1 MTDLD
6 GQELT
11 MKALWQEQYGGPE
24 TIAVRDVPSPT
35 AGNGEVLVRVRA
47 ASIDLGTRHLM
58 AGLPLAVR
66 LGTGLR
72 APRKHIP
79 GRAFA
84 GVVEAVG
91 PGVTRFAPGDA
102 VLGTASGTLAELTV
116 THEDKVAAKPA
127 ALSFAEAAAAPVSA
141 VTALQGLRDIG
152 KIEAGMSVLVIG
164 ASGGVGTYAVQLAR
178 ALGAGRVD
186 AVCSGAKADLV
197 RSLGADDVI
206 DYTRSEP
213 GADGRRWDLVLDIG
227 GNRPVAT
234 LRRLLTEHGTL
245 VFVGGENG
253 GRWLGGMQRQLGA
266 VALSPFVGHRLA
278 MFVARENGRDLTTL
292 GELADAGQLTSVVD
306 GPYPFGEATQALA
319 RLDAGAARGKVVVTV
334 SDA

>member
-1 MTDLD
+1 MTHPE
-6 GQELT
+6 GRATT

-24 TIAVRDVPSPT
+24 TLSVRQAPT
-35 AGNGEVLVRVRA
+35 PAPVGGEVLVRVRA

-58 AGLPLAVR
+58 TGLPLAMR
-66 LGTGLR
+66 LVTGLR
-72 APRKHIP
+72 APRQHIP

-91 PGVTRFAPGDA
+91 EGVTRFAPGDE
-102 VLGTASGTLAELTV
+102 VLGTASGSLAELAV
-116 THEDKVAAKPA
+116 TREDRLARKPA
-127 ALSFAEAAAAPVSA
+127 SLSFAEAAAAPVSA

-152 KIEAGMSVLVIG
+152 RVEAGQSVLVIG

-178 ALGAGRVD
+178 ALGASRVD

-206 DYTRSEP
+206 DYTQTEP
-213 GADGRRWDLVLDIG
+213 GADGRRWDLVLDIA

-234 LRRLLTEHGTL
+234 LRRLLTPRGTL
-245 VFVGGENG
+245 VFVGGEGG

-266 VALSPFVGHRLA
+266 AALSPLVRHRLA
-278 MFVARENGRDLTTL
+278 MYVARENGRDLATL
-292 GELADAGQLTSVVD
+292 GELADAGQLSSVVD
-306 GPYPFGEATQALA
+306 GPYPFEEAAGAIA

-334 SDA
+334 GDA

>member
-1 MTDLD
+1 
-6 GQELT
+6 
-11 MKALWQEQYGGPE
+11 MKALWQEQYGGAE
-24 TIAVRDVPSPT
+24 TVTVRDAPTPT

-72 APRKHIP
+72 APRKHVP

-91 PGVTRFAPGDA
+91 EHVTRFSAGDA
-102 VLGTASGTLAELTV
+102 VFGTASGSLAELTV
-116 THEDKVAAKPA
+116 AREDKLAPKPA
-127 ALSFAEAAAAPVSA
+127 SLDFAAAAAMPVSA

-152 KIEAGMSVLVIG
+152 KIEAGQSVLVIG

-178 ALGAGRVD
+178 ALGAARVD

-213 GADGRRWDLVLDIG
+213 GVDGRRWDLVLDIA

-234 LRRLLTEHGTL
+234 LRRLLTPRGTL
-245 VFVGGENG
+245 VFVGGEGG
-253 GRWLGGMQRQLGA
+253 GRWFGGMHRQLGA
-266 VALSPFVGHRLA
+266 AALSPLVHHRLA
-278 MFVARENGRDLTTL
+278 MYVARENGRDLATL
-292 GELADAGQLTSVVD
+292 GELADAGRVRSVID
-306 GPYPFGEATQALA
+306 GPYPFDEVARAIA
-319 RLDAGAARGKVVVTV
+319 RLEAGAARGKVVVTFGD
-334 SDA
+334 S